1 MRSFESEAQFRWRC
15 VLIDSQQFVQGGLTI
30 PRAPPIANVEVI
42 PQRLATQVD
51 CGDPETVANH
61 FCGYEQI
68 PLLVFPGL
76 CGVADLSLESVP
88 PSFVTARAAN
98 VDLCAY
104 VRCLDVHGEA

>member
-1 MRSFESEAQFRWRC
+1 M
-15 VLIDSQQFVQGGLTI
+15 
-30 PRAPPIANVEVI
+30 PRAATIANIEVI

-51 CGDPETVANH
+51 CGYPETVANH

-98 VDLCAY
+98 ADLCAY
-104 VRCLDVHGEA
+104 VRCLNVHGEAQFVARANERGQEVRHHDGSAIG